1 MTTIDKPFYTKFDR
15 FDFEQQIMACWNVT
29 SDIKTVTEY
38 LLDAPLEAGREDKI
52 ANMLLGIEALYEA
65 KFDKLFRQFE
75 TLVHEHSRTLDRDY
89 LGIDEFNSKQME
101 IFEENHSWTDDEIA
115 TQTGM
120 DSTTDPAY
128 GAE

>member
-15 FDFEQQIMACWNVT
+15 FDFEQQIMDCWCVT
-29 SDIKTVTEY
+29 SDIRTVSEY
-38 LLDAPLEAGREDKI
+38 LLDAPLEVGREDKI
-52 ANMLLGIEALYEA
+52 ANMLMGIEALYEA

-75 TLVHEHSRTLDRDY
+75 TLVHENAQHLDRDY
-89 LGIDEFNSKQME
+89 LG
-101 IFEENHSWTDDEIA
+101 

-128 GAE
+128 GANRG